1 MKTTLEYNR
10 ESLIKKHH
18 KNCLFKTFLKEDGEL
33 SFSFDNNGNLVG
45 KFYCHKIYQGYN
57 NRIHGGIIAAIIDES
72 MVHCLMGHDIVGVTT
87 NINIK
92 YRLPIYL
99 NQYIEIITNIEDKLL
114 DGVVY
119 KMKSE
124 VNQNSHTTVVAI
136 GEFFTRINNF
146 N

>member
-1 MKTTLEYNR
+1 MKTTLEHNR
-10 ESLIKKHH
+10 ELLIKKHH
-18 KNCLFKTFLKEDGEL
+18 KNCLFKKLLKEDGRL
-33 SFSFDNNGNLVG
+33 SFSFDNKGNLIG
-45 KFYCHKIYQGYN
+45 KFYCHEIYQGYD

-99 NQYIEIITNIEDKLL
+99 NQHIEIITSIEDKLL
-114 DGVVY
+114 RGVVY

-124 VNQNSHTTVVAI
+124 VIQNYHIAVVAT
-136 GEFFTRINNF
+136 GNFFTRLSNF